1 MSRILKKGNLSDFII
16 YLNDQIGQPYVW
28 GGQHTKL
35 TPENYVAVITKKE
48 KIETNRE
55 NAIRYCKAKFD
66 EGYTVLYAY
75 DCSGLGVYWLCD
87 LEHVISSDTTANG
100 LMLLCEDA
108 DEPHTGYWTFR
119 IDSNTG
125 RATHIGYMV
134 SEDMVVHAKGRAY
147 GVVREH
153 FKPNGRKYWDKVCK
167 PLCFDFDPQPDPPQP
182 DPPEPPTPEPK
193 RYVEVVGKSVRVR
206 ASDSVLGRT
215 QFIAHRGDTFQYLG
229 TAPSGWYQIGTDM
242 DESYITSNAKYTR
255 LVER

>member
-1 MSRILKKGNLSDFII
+1 MSRILKQGNLSDFII
-16 YLNDQIGQPYVW
+16 YLNNQIGQPYVW
-28 GGQHTKL
+28 GGQHTRL

-48 KIETNRE
+48 SNATNRA
-55 NAIRYCKAKFD
+55 NAIKFCKDKFD
-66 EGYTVLYAY
+66 AGATVLYAY

-87 LEHVISSDTTANG
+87 KEHIISTDTTANG

-119 IDSNTG
+119 VDSETG

-134 SEDMVVHAKGRAY
+134 SDDMVVHAKGRAY

-153 FKPNGRKYWDKVCK
+153 FKPNGRKYWDKVGK
-167 PLCFDFDPQPDPPQP
+167 PMCFDFDPQPDPPQP
-182 DPPEPPTPEPK
+182 EPPEPPTPEPK

-215 QFIAHRGDTFQYLG
+215 QFIAHRGDTFPYIG
-229 TAPSGWYQIGTDM
+229 VAPSGWYCIDLGET
-242 DESYITSNAKYTR
+242 EAFITNKERYTK
-255 LVER
+255 LVEK